1 MTRGPL
7 GPARL
12 RRLHFV
18 QASELGYSPNSDEPR
33 YFVGSNPTRWCFQIK
48 ELRLK
53 KIIGYQRIKEN
64 GEGGIRTHGPGLPR
78 TTA

>member
-18 QASELGYSPNSDEPR
+18 QASELGTMPNSGEPR
-33 YFVGSNPTRWCFQIK
+33 YCVGSNPTR
-48 ELRLK
+48 
-53 KIIGYQRIKEN
+53 G
-64 GEGGIRTHGPGLPR
+64 
-78 TTA
+78 